1 MVELKEIAR
10 DNYEECLRLRVA
22 AGQRAFVSSTEHSL
36 AQAWVFRETA
46 YPFAIYSGGVM
57 VGFIMLGYYELK
69 SQYTLWKFMIDE
81 RYQRR
86 GYGRAALRLG
96 LDFLVR
102 RFNAREIYT
111 AYEATNRVA
120 RELYA
125 SFGFRE
131 TGAVAGNEVEMK
143 LTLACDSQS
152 AARRA
157 CQAHSARV

>member
-1 MVELKEIAR
+1 MVELKEITR

-36 AQAWVFRETA
+36 AQAWV
-46 YPFAIYSGGVM
+46 
-57 VGFIMLGYYELK
+57 
-69 SQYTLWKFMIDE
+69 
-81 RYQRR
+81 
-86 GYGRAALRLG
+86 
-96 LDFLVR
+96 
-102 RFNAREIYT
+102 
-111 AYEATNRVA
+111 
-120 RELYA
+120 
-125 SFGFRE
+125 FRE